1 MEFSKFLN
9 TPVSQL
15 FGRGRI
21 AAAAIGPKPRTGA
34 TLCCAGLRMTVQA
47 GLTDEMWSWL
57 SGLGWRELRK
67 DENRLHFRP
76 LPSSLVPRLYDVSP
90 LDRQR
95 VLLSAIRE
103 ATRPLA
109 SVAPSERAPTA

>member
-1 MEFSKFLN
+1 MEFAKLLS
-9 TPVSQL
+9 TPLGEL

-21 AAAAIGPKPRTGA
+21 VATAAPKPRTGA
-34 TLCCAGLRMTVQA
+34 TLCCAGMRMTVQA

-67 DENRLHFRP
+67 GENRLHFRP
-76 LPSSLVPRLYDVSP
+76 LPSSLVPRLYDVTP
-90 LDRQR
+90 QDRQR

-103 ATRPLA
+103 AGKSQA
-109 SVAPSERAPTA
+109 STPPPERAPTA